1 MVCVLVVISPDV
13 LLHLYALV
21 GLHGGHI
28 RGFLL
33 WMGRVGALVGL
44 HGGHIR
50 GFLLWMGRV
59 GGFLIALDNGPF
71 VFISKWIK

>member
-13 LLHLYALV
+13 LLHLY
-21 GLHGGHI
+21 
-28 RGFLL
+28 
-33 WMGRVGALVGL
+33 ALVGL